1 VELEA
6 KRMPC
11 SWKTKEE
18 MAQANLMES
27 KQAKVGPTIVI
38 DEDRSLGNRIAG
50 MYWVSLIV
58 GSL

>member
-1 VELEA
+1 
-6 KRMPC
+6 MPC